1 MKRLIELF
9 FRGLASFSQFL
20 ENASAR
26 RQKKYAYFF
35 CVLQILVSLFS
46 ISIAII
52 CFVLYYE
59 KLSELN
65 LILFAIL
72 LLAACFFMLGAYIHM
87 IVTRDMR
94 HIRSQYANEEDPVK
108 KNKIEF

>member
-1 MKRLIELF
+1 MRRLIELF

-20 ENASAR
+20 ENAAAR

-35 CVLQILVSLFS
+35 CVLQIMVSLFA

-52 CFVLYYE
+52 SFVLYYE

-72 LLAACFFMLGAYIHM
+72 VLALCVFMLGAYIHM
-87 IVTRDMR
+87 IITRDMR
-94 HIRSQYANEEDPVK
+94 DIRGRYTNEKEDTAK
-108 KNKIEF
+108 KTK